1 MKYLFLETYCQ
12 GSHALF
18 VNGLSTY
25 SSHDIDIVSM
35 PGENWRWRMLGAALH
50 IVDNI
55 PPLEEYDG
63 IIVTDLFNL
72 ADFKA
77 LVGLPCPP
85 VLAYFHENQMTYP
98 QPPGDK
104 GAFQLGIINI
114 TTAVVADLV
123 VFNSKMHKDAFLNAV
138 PEFLKRGRDFRP
150 KGVADKIREKSGV
163 LYPGITL
170 PSYGDVDAEK
180 QTDPPLI
187 VWNHRWGFDKN
198 YKIFFNVLEDLDD
211 RGLDFHIA
219 LMGENFGL
227 IPEEFKQAEERFKD
241 RILQFGYILLRE
253 EYEKWL
259 KRGAVVISTAMQENF
274 GISVIEAMIM
284 GCVPL
289 LPDRLS
295 YPEIL
300 PEEFHEHFLYKNR
313 HDLMEKLFLI
323 ISDYK
328 RYELIRTRLAEKM
341 RSFLWKNVVSRY
353 DRVLE
358 RLAGDCSDASE
369 YGKNEL
375 HLHAW
380 DAVVRP

>member
-1 MKYLFLETYCQ
+1 M
-12 GSHALF
+12 
-18 VNGLSTY
+18 NGLSAN
-25 SSHDIDIVSM
+25 SSHDIDIVTM

-50 IVDNI
+50 IVDSI
-55 PPLEEYDG
+55 PPLEKYDG

-72 ADFKA
+72 SDFKA
-77 LVGLPCPP
+77 LVGSQCPP
-85 VLAYFHENQMTYP
+85 VLAYFHENQITYP

-114 TTAVVADLV
+114 TTALVADMV

-138 PEFLKRGRDFRP
+138 PEFLKRGRDCGP
-150 KGVADKIREKSGV
+150 KGIADKIREKSEV

-170 PSYGDVDAEK
+170 PSYGDVDAEQ
-180 QTDPPLI
+180 QTDPPLVI
-187 VWNHRWGFDKN
+187 WNHRWGFDKN
-198 YKIFFNVLEDLDD
+198 YEMFFSVLEELNDM
-211 RGLDFHIA
+211 GLDFYLA
-219 LMGENFGL
+219 LMGENSGV
-227 IPEEFKQAEERFKD
+227 IPEEFKKAEKKFRD
-241 RILQFGYILLRE
+241 RIVQFGYVPSRE

-274 GISVIEAMIM
+274 GISVIEAIVM

-313 HDLMEKLFLI
+313 HDLIEKLSMT

-328 RYELIRTRLAEKM
+328 RHEEIQSRLAQEM
-341 RSFLWKNVVSRY
+341 TSFLWKYVISRY
-353 DRVLE
+353 DRALE
-358 RLAGDCSDASE
+358 RLA
-369 YGKNEL
+369 
-375 HLHAW
+375 
-380 DAVVRP
+380 RF

>member
-1 MKYLFLETYCQ
+1 M
-12 GSHALF
+12 
-18 VNGLSTY
+18 NGLSAN
-25 SSHDIDIVSM
+25 SSHDIDIVTM

-50 IVDNI
+50 IVDSI
-55 PPLEEYDG
+55 PPLEKYDG

-72 ADFKA
+72 SDFKA
-77 LVGLPCPP
+77 LVGSQCPP
-85 VLAYFHENQMTYP
+85 VLAYFHENQITYP

-114 TTAVVADLV
+114 TTALVADMV

-138 PEFLKRGRDFRP
+138 PEFLKRGRDCGP
-150 KGVADKIREKSGV
+150 KGIADKIREKSEV

-170 PSYGDVDAEK
+170 PSYGDVDAEQ
-180 QTDPPLI
+180 QTDPPLVI
-187 VWNHRWGFDKN
+187 WNHRWGFDKN
-198 YKIFFNVLEDLDD
+198 YEMFFSVLEELNDM
-211 RGLDFHIA
+211 GLDFYLA
-219 LMGENFGL
+219 LMGENSGV
-227 IPEEFKQAEERFKD
+227 IPEKFKKAEKKFRD
-241 RILQFGYILLRE
+241 RIVQFGYVPSRE

-274 GISVIEAMIM
+274 GISVIEAIVM

-313 HDLMEKLFLI
+313 HDLIEKLSMT

-328 RYELIRTRLAEKM
+328 RHEEIQSRLAQEM
-341 RSFLWKNVVSRY
+341 TSFLWKYVISRY
-353 DRVLE
+353 DRALE
-358 RLAGDCSDASE
+358 RLA
-369 YGKNEL
+369 
-375 HLHAW
+375 
-380 DAVVRP
+380 RF

>member
-1 MKYLFLETYCQ
+1 
-12 GSHALF
+12 
-18 VNGLSTY
+18 
-25 SSHDIDIVSM
+25 
-35 PGENWRWRMLGAALH
+35 MLGAALH

-55 PPLEEYDG
+55 PLLEKYDG

-77 LVGLPCPP
+77 LVGSQCPP

-114 TTAVVADLV
+114 TTALVADMV

-138 PEFLKRGRDFRP
+138 PEFLKRGRDCGP
-150 KGVADKIREKSGV
+150 KGIADKIREKAEV

-170 PSYGDVDAEK
+170 PFDRDVDAEK
-180 QTDPPLI
+180 QTNPPLI

-198 YKIFFNVLEDLDD
+198 CEMFFSALEEIDNM
-211 RGLDFHIA
+211 GLDFNLA
-219 LMGENFGL
+219 LMGENFGK
-227 IPEEFKQAEERFKD
+227 IPEEFKEAEKKFKD
-241 RILQFGYILLRE
+241 KILQFGYVPLRE

-259 KRGAVVISTAMQENF
+259 KRGAIVISTAIQENF
-274 GISVIEAMIM
+274 GISVIEAMLM

-313 HDLMEKLFLI
+313 QELIEKLLLI

-328 RYELIRTRLAEKM
+328 RYEEIQSRLAKKM
-341 RSFLWKNVVSRY
+341 TSFLWENVISGY
-353 DRVLE
+353 DRALE
-358 RLAGDCSDASE
+358 RLAGF
-369 YGKNEL
+369 
-375 HLHAW
+375 
-380 DAVVRP
+380 

>member
-1 MKYLFLETYCQ
+1 
-12 GSHALF
+12 
-18 VNGLSTY
+18 
-25 SSHDIDIVSM
+25 
-35 PGENWRWRMLGAALH
+35 MLGAALH
-50 IVDNI
+50 IADNI
-55 PPLEEYDG
+55 PPLEKYDG

-77 LVGLPCPP
+77 LVGTRCPP

-114 TTAVVADLV
+114 TTALVADVV
-123 VFNSKMHKDAFLNAV
+123 VFNSNMHKDAFLNAI
-138 PEFLKRGRDFRP
+138 PDFLKRGRDCGP
-150 KGVADKIREKSGV
+150 KGIEDRIREKAAV

-170 PSYGDVDAEK
+170 QINQDIDAEK

-187 VWNHRWGFDKN
+187 IWNHRWGFDKN
-198 YKIFFNVLEDLDD
+198 HEMFFSVLEELNDM
-211 RGLDFHIA
+211 GLDFHLAI
-219 LMGENFGL
+219 MGENFGK
-227 IPEEFKQAEERFKD
+227 IPQEFKKAEKEFSD
-241 RILQFGYILLRE
+241 RILQFGYVPSRE

-274 GISVIEAMIM
+274 GMSVIEAMIM

-300 PEEFHEHFLYKNR
+300 PEEFHEHFLYKSR
-313 HDLMEKLFLI
+313 QDLIEKLFII

-328 RYELIRTRLAEKM
+328 RYEEIQHRLAQKM
-341 RSFLWKNVVSRY
+341 RSFLWENGADRY
-353 DRVLE
+353 DRVLQ
-358 RLAGDCSDASE
+358 RLAT
-369 YGKNEL
+369 L
-375 HLHAW
+375 
-380 DAVVRP
+380 